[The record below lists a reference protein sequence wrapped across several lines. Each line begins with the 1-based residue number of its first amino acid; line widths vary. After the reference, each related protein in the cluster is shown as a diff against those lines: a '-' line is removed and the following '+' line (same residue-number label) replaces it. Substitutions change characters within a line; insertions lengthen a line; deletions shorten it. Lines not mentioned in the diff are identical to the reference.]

1 MAKSWEE
8 QVDMARSYLDKAAR
22 KMKKFADRKRRPVN
36 YRIGDKVMVKL
47 NPQQFKSLR
56 GVNQNLIRRYE
67 GPFEITAKV
76 GKVSFRLDLPHHLKI
91 HPVFHA
97 SQLKPYHEDQDD
109 AERGQSSRA
118 QIFITPSTIDK
129 KIEAINDHQLVRGKG
144 WCNSSAQ
151 FLVHWKGQS
160 PKEASW
166 EKYEDLWQ
174 FKDQVHNYLKLCGA
188 AVVAISSGGECAD
201 PLSSLLIFPA
211 MADQNSNLL
220 WLDKFKN
227 SNDYFQHAQQPLEH
241 A

>member
-1 MAKSWEE
+1 
-8 QVDMARSYLDKAAR
+8 ARSYLDKVAR
-22 KMKKFADRKRRPVN
+22 KIKKFAERKRRPVN

-47 NPQQFKSLR
+47 NPRQFKSLR
-56 GVNQNLIRRYE
+56 VINQNLIRRYE

-76 GKVSFRLDLPHHLKI
+76 GKISFRLDMPHHLKI

-97 SQLKPYHEDQDD
+97 SQLKPYHEDMDD

-118 QIFITPSTIDK
+118 QIFITPSAIDK
-129 KIEAINDHQLVRGKG
+129 KIEAIIDHQLVRGKG
-144 WCNSSAQ
+144 WGNSSAQ

-160 PKEASW
+160 PEEASW

-174 FKDQVHNYLKLCGA
+174 FKDQVHDYLKLCGA
-188 AVVAISSGGECAD
+188 AVVAISSGGACAD
-201 PLSSLLIFPA
+201 PSSSLLIFPA

-227 SNDYFQHAQQPLEH
+227 SNEYLQHAWQPLEH